1 MKCIFCNDEITNENS
16 SVEHIIPKFLGGKR
30 AITNVCKSCNNSI
43 GGDFESVL
51 SNDKLMSIVL
61 SYYKM
66 RLRSGVYIL
75 PKFTFKNDD
84 YTYTFKSDK
93 KGGIYLYSY
102 VAEKITNHGFTVLI
116 DTSESES
123 SREKIINK
131 KIKKWNKKFGTE
143 IPFYNDNTKEKF
155 HTYENHGLDKPA
167 QFDFEFESHYL
178 NKLFIKI
185 AYEFVRSC
193 LGSKYTFDDELES
206 LKDTL
211 KLDKT
216 DFNKFLDNNKEN
228 FQYDINTQKIF
239 DCYYNVVESAK
250 LNKTLM
256 QYNLPLIHPSN
267 GEYLHRILL
276 FNNKGYLILFI
287 DLFGIFSCKIIVSEN
302 SKEYNFK
309 EGKIA
314 ELNVGIK
321 NNIHLNE
328 FNSDYE
334 YIKSNFNI

>member
-66 RLRSGVYIL
+66 RLRSGAYIL
-75 PKFTFKNDD
+75 PKFTLKNDD

-178 NKLFIKI
+178 NKLFI
-185 AYEFVRSC
+185 
-193 LGSKYTFDDELES
+193 
-206 LKDTL
+206 
-211 KLDKT
+211 
-216 DFNKFLDNNKEN
+216 N
-228 FQYDINTQKIF
+228 FI
-239 DCYYNVVESAK
+239 
-250 LNKTLM
+250 
-256 QYNLPLIHPSN
+256 
-267 GEYLHRILL
+267 
-276 FNNKGYLILFI
+276 
-287 DLFGIFSCKIIVSEN
+287 
-302 SKEYNFK
+302 
-309 EGKIA
+309 
-314 ELNVGIK
+314 
-321 NNIHLNE
+321 
-328 FNSDYE
+328 
-334 YIKSNFNI
+334 